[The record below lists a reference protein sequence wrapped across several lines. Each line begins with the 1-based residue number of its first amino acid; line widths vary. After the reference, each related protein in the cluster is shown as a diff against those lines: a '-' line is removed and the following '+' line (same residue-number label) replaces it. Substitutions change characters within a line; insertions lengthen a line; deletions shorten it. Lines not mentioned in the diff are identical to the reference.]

1 MRSYDK
7 VQPGFMGIHLLL
19 GAGACALALALT
31 LSIVQPFS
39 FIGSRSQRLPFQL
52 LMNNDERIEAFYTSR
67 AWRRCRKS
75 FLASKG
81 GLCEICAQKGL
92 IEPASQVHHKTHIT
106 PDNVDNPAVTL
117 NYANLMALCENCHS
131 EMHHPRR
138 WRCDPDGHVQL

>member
-1 MRSYDK
+1 
-7 VQPGFMGIHLLL
+7 MGSHLLR
-19 GAGACALALALT
+19 GAGTFALALALT

-39 FIGSRSQRLPFQL
+39 FIGSRSQRLPFRL
-52 LMNNDERIEAFYTSR
+52 LMNKEERIEVFYTSR

-92 IEPASQVHHKTHIT
+92 IEPATQVHHKTHIS

-117 NYANLMALCENCHS
+117 NYANLMALCDACHS
-131 EMHHPRR
+131 EIHHERR
-138 WRCDPDGHVQL
+138 WRCDAAGKVEL